1 MVNPRESLA
10 LTMALTRAFISLA
23 ALFVNVSARIR
34 LAGTPSRSR
43 YAIRL
48 VMTRVLPVP
57 APARIKSG
65 PCVVLTAESCGPAAL
80 VEQIVDVFAVCH
92 PELAGGHRT
101 DARERSRPCQHVYD

>member
-65 PCVVLTAESCGPAAL
+65 PCVVLTAESCGPADGLCLFERDFQGGAPKRSYQAL
-80 VEQIVDVFAVCH
+80 
-92 PELAGGHRT
+92 LA
-101 DARERSRPCQHVYD
+101 